1 MRQSASGSTESLC
14 KKKRKRFNNIGV
26 CVAVAWDKEAR
37 QAVVRA
43 QTVEPECLSSNPS
56 SPFINLTLTS
66 CLTSVF
72 STVKGG

>member
-43 QTVEPECLSSNPS
+43 QVGGRR
-56 SPFINLTLTS
+56 TS
-66 CLTSVF
+66 L
-72 STVKGG
+72 KGAW